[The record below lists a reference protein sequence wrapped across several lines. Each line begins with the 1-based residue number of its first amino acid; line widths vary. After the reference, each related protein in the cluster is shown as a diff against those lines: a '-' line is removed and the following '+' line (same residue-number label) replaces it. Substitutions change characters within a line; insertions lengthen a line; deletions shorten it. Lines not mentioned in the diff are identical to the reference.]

1 LLLLYPVKEAAG
13 EVLAG
18 SLDDTNVLLI
28 RKDVPTNNLKKF
40 EY

>member
-28 RKDVPTNNLKKF
+28 RKGVPPTSVPDP
-40 EY
+40 